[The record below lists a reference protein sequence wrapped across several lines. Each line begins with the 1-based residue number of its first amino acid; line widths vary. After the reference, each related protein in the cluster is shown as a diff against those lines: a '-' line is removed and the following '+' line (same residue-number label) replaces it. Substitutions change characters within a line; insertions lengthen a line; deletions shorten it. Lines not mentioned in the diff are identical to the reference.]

1 MNAHDFLVEIEDGKA
16 AIIYE
21 LESLV
26 ERCRDIYFNEATCE
40 FSVENPESVK
50 FCLCF
55 FIRIQ
60 TLFFCRIFRRFLF

>member
-40 FSVENPESVK
+40 FSVENEYWEPLSM
-50 FCLCF
+50 
-55 FIRIQ
+55 
-60 TLFFCRIFRRFLF
+60 LFLTEISFVSI